1 MTEDKMEEKLEVLRI
16 AGAALESALNAS
28 KPPQVIEVAEQLV
41 ILSAALIRGILGAD
55 YVREFLQAGINDLDN
70 PPSVHVVRFDEP
82 GTKH

>member
-1 MTEDKMEEKLEVLRI
+1 MNEDKLDEKIEIIRI
-16 AGAALESALNAS
+16 AGMALESALNAS

-41 ILSAALIRGILGAD
+41 ILSAALIRGLVGVD